1 LSPSSADLIE
11 RGDLDELTR
20 HVEGLCSQ
28 RDWEALLDL
37 RDRCRKALE
46 RGKQLW
52 PVASHCEYRLAL
64 EAPGE
69 WAAQMLVPG
78 TGQFALGPLPEVA
91 ASTHAFADLA
101 PWLVPGPPAAV
112 FAHERVIRG
121 EDLSDNQVAL
131 ALPPVLE
138 LPLSLVPTVETD
150 YTLAEYHPDRAEFP
164 MPDVPPTDHYPL
176 RTQPATHFIQE
187 PEPVRALLD
196 VTQTWVTGSNGR
208 ATAVAVRGDAINA
221 IEGLGA
227 PSPRIRTARLTPSRA
242 LALLAWAG
250 ASGGSHGNR
259 RGAASGRFAAW
270 WVVAALTDQLDD
282 WPLAPSEFADAASE
296 LEWHAW
302 DAGEPDTGWWLRLAV
317 EDGETGRAF
326 AVGAVDA

>member
-1 LSPSSADLIE
+1 LNTSQLVE

-28 RDWEALLDL
+28 RDWDALLDL

-91 ASTHAFADLA
+91 ASTHSFGDLA
-101 PWLVPGPPAAV
+101 PFLVPGPPAAI
-112 FAHERVIRG
+112 FAHECVVRG
-121 EDLSDNQVAL
+121 EDLSADPVAL
-131 ALPPVLE
+131 SLPPVLE
-138 LPLSLVPTVETD
+138 LPLSLVPTVEAD
-150 YTLAEYHPDRAEFP
+150 YALAEYHPDRAEFP
-164 MPDVPPTDHYPL
+164 MPDLPPTETPVGA
-176 RTQPATHFIQE
+176 PSGIAEVIAE
-187 PEPVRALLD
+187 PEAVRALVE
-196 VTQTWVTGSNGR
+196 VTQTWVTRSNGR
-208 ATAVAVRGDAINA
+208 TEAIAVDGGALEAIA
-221 IEGLGA
+221 ALGVPSDRMRIA
-227 PSPRIRTARLTPSRA
+227 PLEPGKA

-250 ASGGSHGNR
+250 ASGGAHGHR

-282 WPLAPSEFADAASE
+282 WPLSPTELTEAACE
-296 LEWHAW
+296 LDWYAW
-302 DAGEPDTGWWLRLAV
+302 DAGEPETGWWLRVAV
-317 EDGETGRAF
+317 RDDETGRAF
-326 AVGAVDA
+326 AMTAVDEST